1 MTAPPTTTARRAAT
15 AGPTPG
21 APVQAHHRP
30 WLLVVGIVLVAL
42 NLRPALAGVGPL
54 VADVRLATGL
64 SNTALGL
71 LTTLPLLA
79 FGLVSAFTPVVTRR
93 LGVEGAL
100 ALALGLIGVGVAV
113 RSAPS
118 VALLFGGTAVL
129 GVGIALGNVLLP
141 ALVKRDFAER
151 SGPMTALYSSAM
163 GLGAAVAA
171 GVSVPLAAAVG
182 WSGALGAWAVLAAV
196 ALVAW
201 LPQLG
206 RRTLPRRRGNTLD
219 AIRELGASRLAWAV
233 ALFMGLQS
241 LAFYVVLAWL
251 PDLLQSRGLGAQA
264 AGWMLALSQAAGIA
278 GSAVVPLWAG
288 RMRGQ
293 RRIVWALAAVEAVAL
308 AGLLTPTAST
318 ALTGVWVSL
327 LGFVLGGS
335 FGLSL
340 LFLAIRAD
348 TPETAAEL
356 SGMAQS
362 VGYLVAAVGPFL
374 FGALHDW
381 TGGWTAPLWSL
392 VAALGLKVAAG
403 LPAARDARVTRPS
416 PLP

>member
-1 MTAPPTTTARRAAT
+1 MPLVTPVPRPTPVASGAGRRA
-15 AGPTPG
+15 
-21 APVQAHHRP
+21 
-30 WLLVVGIVLVAL
+30 LLVAGIVLVAL

-64 SNTALGL
+64 PNAALGL

-79 FGLVSAFTPVVTRR
+79 FGVVSAFTGVVTRR

-100 ALALGLIGVGVAV
+100 GLALGLVGVGVAV

-118 VALLFGGTAVL
+118 VALLFGGTAAL

-141 ALVKRDFAER
+141 ALVKRDFADR
-151 SGPMTALYSSAM
+151 QGPMTALYSSAM

-171 GVSVPLAAAVG
+171 GVSVPLAGAVG
-182 WSGALGAWAVLAAV
+182 WRGALGAWAALAAL
-196 ALVAW
+196 ALVVW
-201 LPQLG
+201 LPQLRRSAPPRPRGTVLDSLRDLG
-206 RRTLPRRRGNTLD
+206 R
-219 AIRELGASRLAWAV
+219 SRLAWAV

-241 LAFYVVLAWL
+241 LTFYVVLAWL
-251 PDLLQSRGLGAQA
+251 PDLLQGRGLAPEA
-264 AGWMLALSQAAGIA
+264 AGWMLALSQAAGVA
-278 GSAVVPLWAG
+278 GSAAVPLWAG
-288 RMRGQ
+288 RLRDQ

-308 AGLLTPTAST
+308 AGLLAPSASA

-348 TPETAAEL
+348 TPETAAAL

-362 VGYLVAAVGPFL
+362 VGYLVAAVGPFA
-374 FGALHDW
+374 FGAVHDL
-381 TGGWTAPLWSL
+381 TGGWTLPLLSL
-392 VAALGLKVAAG
+392 VAVLAAKVAAG
-403 LPAARDARVTRPS
+403 LPAARDRQVSPS
-416 PLP
+416 PL

>member
-1 MTAPPTTTARRAAT
+1 MGTLHTALAAAPEASGLSRAIVSRR
-15 AGPTPG
+15 
-21 APVQAHHRP
+21 R
-30 WLLVVGIVLVAL
+30 WFLVAGIVLVAL

-54 VADVRLATGL
+54 VADIRLSTGL

-79 FGLVSAFTPVVTRR
+79 FGVVSAFTAVVTRR

-100 ALALGLIGVGVAV
+100 GLALSLIGVGVAV

-118 VALLFGGTAVL
+118 VGLMFGGTIVL

-151 SGPMTALYSSAM
+151 QGPMTALYSSAM

-171 GVSVPLAAAVG
+171 GVSVPLASAIGWRGSLGLWAA
-182 WSGALGAWAVLAAV
+182 LAVLA
-196 ALVAW
+196 LVVW
-201 LPQLG
+201 LPQL
-206 RRTLPRRRGNTLD
+206 RRSAPPRRRGTVLD
-219 AIRELGASRLAWAV
+219 SLRVLGRSRLAWAV

-241 LAFYVVLAWL
+241 LTFYVVLAWL
-251 PDLLQSRGLGAQA
+251 PDLLQGRGLAPEA

-278 GSAVVPLWAG
+278 GSAAVPLWAG
-288 RMRGQ
+288 RLRDQ
-293 RRIVWALAAVEAVAL
+293 RRIVWALAAVEAVAIG
-308 AGLLTPTAST
+308 GLLAPVVGLES
-318 ALTGVWVSL
+318 LWVSL

-348 TPETAAEL
+348 TPETAAAL

-362 VGYLVAAVGPFL
+362 VGYLVAAVGPFA
-374 FGALHDW
+374 FGAIHDLS
-381 TGGWTAPLWSL
+381 GGWTLPLLSLAVVL
-392 VAALGLKVAAG
+392 VAKVTAG
-403 LPAARDARVTRPS
+403 LPAARNEQLSHSPPPS
-416 PLP
+416 